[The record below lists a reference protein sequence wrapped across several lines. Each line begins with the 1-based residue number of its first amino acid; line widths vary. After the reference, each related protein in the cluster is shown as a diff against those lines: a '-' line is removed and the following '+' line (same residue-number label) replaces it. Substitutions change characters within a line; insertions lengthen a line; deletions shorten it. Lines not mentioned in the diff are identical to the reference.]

1 MGGGRHLSCL
11 LLMRARYVAEE
22 EEEEVEE
29 KLGSK
34 VYALSKSPSSVHSEL
49 DASLY
54 NSDLDSSH
62 KRQNSFALH
71 MLHGALQ
78 VNPGSAVTSR

>member
-1 MGGGRHLSCL
+1 MGGCRYLSWL
-11 LLMRARYVAEE
+11 LLMRAIYAAEE
-22 EEEEVEE
+22 EEKEE

-34 VYALSKSPSSVHSEL
+34 VYALNKSPSSVHSEL

-54 NSDLDSSH
+54 KSNLDSPH

-78 VNPGSAVTSR
+78 VNPGCAVTSR